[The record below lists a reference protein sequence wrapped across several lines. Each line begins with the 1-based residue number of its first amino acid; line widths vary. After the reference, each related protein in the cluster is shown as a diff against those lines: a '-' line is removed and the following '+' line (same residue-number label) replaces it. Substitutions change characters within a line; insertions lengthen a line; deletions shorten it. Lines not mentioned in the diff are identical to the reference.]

1 MPDATLVSAATI
13 AWLGL
18 AIGLA
23 LGMVGARS
31 GFCAMG
37 AVADIVTFGSWQR
50 MRMWALAAATAIFG
64 TLALRL
70 AGMLDPA
77 DTIQGG
83 TQLRWLSHLVGGL
96 CFGIGMTLA
105 SGCANKTLLRLGGGN
120 LKALVVLL
128 VMAVSASM
136 TLRGLFATWRVR
148 WLDPVA
154 IPLGDMPDLPGLLA
168 ALAGIDAHFALIGT
182 TLLVG
187 GALAVFALAGR
198 ETRSADLLLG
208 GLGVGALVVAGW
220 VTTAWLGF
228 VPEHPDTLEP
238 AFIGTN
244 SGRAESLS
252 FVAPVAYTLELLMLW
267 SDRARIVTFGIAS
280 AVGVALGAALHAR
293 FSGSFRIEAF
303 RDADDLLRHIAG
315 AVLMGFGGVT
325 ALGCTI
331 GQGVTGLSTL
341 TFGAFITAAAIIAG
355 SALTLKL
362 QLWLMMRD
370 SGGA

>member
-1 MPDATLVSAATI
+1 MADATLVSETTI
-13 AWLGL
+13 AALGL
-18 AIGLA
+18 AIGIA
-23 LGMVGARS
+23 FGVVAART

-37 AVADIVTFGSWQR
+37 AVADVVSFGSWQR

-70 AGMLDPA
+70 GGVLDPG

-96 CFGIGMTLA
+96 CFGVGMTLA

-128 VMAVSASM
+128 VLAVSASM

-154 IPLGDMPDLPGLLA
+154 IPLGDAPDLPGLVA
-168 ALAGIDAHFALIGT
+168 AAGLDPSFALISV

-187 GALAVFALAGR
+187 GALAVFALARR
-198 ETRSADLLLG
+198 EARSADLMLG
-208 GLGVGALVVAGW
+208 GFGLGALVVVGW
-220 VTTAWLGF
+220 VITAWLGF
-228 VPEHPDTLEP
+228 IPEHPETLEP

-252 FVAPVAYTLELLMLW
+252 FVAPVAYALELLMMW

-280 AVGVALGAALHAR
+280 AIGVALGAAIHAR
-293 FSGSFRIEAF
+293 IGGGFRVEAF
-303 RDADDLLRHIAG
+303 RDADDLLRHLAG

-341 TFGAFITAAAIIAG
+341 TPGAFITTAAIIAG
-355 SALTLKL
+355 SALTLKV
-362 QLWLMMRD
+362 QYWLMLRD
-370 SGGA
+370 DARG